1 MKISSCFINDI
12 ASQTGGKIPEYT
24 NNAVVQYLVYDTRSM
39 FVSNGSLFLAL
50 KSPKR
55 NGHDYIQEAYNK
67 GIRSFLV
74 DEDFKKPGDDI
85 NVIKVDNVLLA
96 LQKWASAHRA
106 KIIYPVVAITGS
118 NGKTTLKE
126 WMNTILTPFYSISRS
141 PRSFN
146 SQLGVPLSLLQL
158 EPYNKLAI
166 IEAGISKPGEMDV
179 LGNII
184 KPDITILT
192 NVEQA
197 HAVNFK
203 SKEEHVAEKLL
214 LAKYS
219 SVLVY
224 CSDDAEIET
233 QASLLPCKK
242 INWGFKSGI
251 LKFSEQKDLLI
262 LKINDSVTEFDLQVY
277 DKGSVQNLCHAVACT
292 YSLGIEPYKIKN
304 QVKEIA
310 PVEMRFEF
318 KEGVNNCQILN
329 DTYSLD
335 FYSFQLAV
343 EYVCRNA
350 GNLTKTVIV
359 SDFPEINSAKE
370 QFYKQ
375 VAEFLNESG
384 INKVI
389 GVGID
394 IALIRSI
401 FKGEFIHYGTTDELT
416 SKLPLI
422 NFKDEII
429 LIKGSR
435 AGKFE
440 NIVSFFDLK
449 MHSTYLKVD
458 LAAIQHNLNYYQSLL
473 QPGTKTMVMVKA
485 LAYGSGSR
493 EISHLLEF
501 NKVDY
506 LAVAYADEGVE
517 LRKSGIGL
525 PIIVMNVDK
534 DSFGILLQYDLQP
547 EIYSQAHLEKFVSFL
562 QKRNRGNYPIHLKLD
577 SGMNR
582 LGFKPAQIEK
592 LISSLKQF
600 ERVVKIDTMFSHL
613 ATADSHYHNSFTE
626 QQIHEFDVMSKK
638 IAESLSYPVLRHILN
653 SPGIERFPQHCFDM
667 VRLGIGLHGIATTE
681 EAQQNLVPVHTL
693 VSCISHVNDLT
704 EGETVGYG
712 RKGEIKGNR
721 KIAVIPIGYADGYF
735 RSFGNGVGKMLING
749 KLAPVIGNVCM
760 DMTMVDITDIGPT
773 QVGDEVIVFG
783 HELPVTT
790 LAEWINTI
798 PYEILTSVSTRVK
811 RVYVDNV

>member
-12 ASQTGGKIPEYT
+12 ASLTGGKIPEYT
-24 NNAVVQYLVYDTRSM
+24 NNAVVQYLVYDTRSL

-50 KSPKR
+50 KSQKR
-55 NGHDYIQEAYNK
+55 NGHDYIQDAYDK
-67 GIRSFLV
+67 GIRNFLV
-74 DEDFKKPGDDI
+74 DDNFKKPGDDI

-96 LQKWASAHRA
+96 LQKWASEHRA
-106 KIIYPVVAITGS
+106 KIKYPVVAITGS

-126 WMNTILTPFYSISRS
+126 WMNTILSPFFSVSRS

-166 IEAGISKPGEMDV
+166 IEAGISKPGEMEI
-179 LGNII
+179 LGKII

-197 HAVNFK
+197 HAVNFE
-203 SKEEHVAEKLL
+203 SKEKHVSEKLL

-224 CSDDAEIET
+224 CSDDTEIEK

-251 LKFSEQKDLLI
+251 LRFSEQKDQLI

-277 DKGSVQNLCHAVACT
+277 DKGSVQNLCHAIACT
-292 YSLGIEPYKIKN
+292 YSLGLEPYKIKS
-304 QVKEIA
+304 QIKEIA

-350 GNLTKTVIV
+350 GNLTKTIIV
-359 SDFPEINSAKE
+359 SDFPEISVGKT
-370 QFYKQ
+370 QYYKQ

-389 GVGID
+389 GVGTD
-394 IALIRSI
+394 IEMIHPI
-401 FKGEFIHYGTTDELT
+401 FKGEFIAFTNTDELI
-416 SKLPLI
+416 SRLPLI

-435 AGKFE
+435 SSKFE

-458 LAAIQHNLNYYQSLL
+458 LSAIQHNLNYYQSLL
-473 QPGTKTMVMVKA
+473 KPGTKTMVMVKA

-525 PIIVMNVDK
+525 PIMVMNPDES
-534 DSFGILLQYDLQP
+534 SFGILLQYDLQP
-547 EIYSQAHLEKFVSFL
+547 EIYSQNQFEKFILFL
-562 QKRNRGNYPIHLKLD
+562 QKRARANYPVHLKLD

-582 LGFKPAQIEK
+582 LGFKASQLEK
-592 LISSLKQF
+592 LIETLKLN
-600 ERVVKIDTMFSHL
+600 ERLVKVDTVFSHL
-613 ATADSHYHNSFTE
+613 ATADSTYHDLFTLK
-626 QQIHEFDVMSKK
+626 QISEFDVMSKRVMDSITYK
-638 IAESLSYPVLRHILN
+638 PLRHILN
-653 SPGIERFPQHCFDM
+653 SPGIERFSNHSFDM
-667 VRLGIGLHGIATTE
+667 VRLGIGLHGIATTQ

-693 VSCISHVNDLT
+693 VSSISHINELI

-712 RKGEIKGNR
+712 RKGEIKGKR

-735 RSFGNGVGKMLING
+735 RSFSNGVGKMLING

-773 QVGDEVIVFG
+773 QAGDEVIVFG